1 MHKFDICAQQ
11 IIKAEHIKKKL
22 FPVLHF
28 AGGGVGV
35 GGTERGAD
43 GDGYREFDFLD
54 QVSIGAF
61 KKKIKRGLKD

>member
-1 MHKFDICAQQ
+1 M
-11 IIKAEHIKKKL
+11 
-22 FPVLHF
+22 LHF

-61 KKKIKRGLKD
+61 KKKKKRGLKFKKRDQHYRLDNQNSTTMYSI